1 MTGVEEAVLES
12 TPGYID
18 LVQSVMTRE
27 KVSMREL
34 HRRTRL
40 SRHRLRAI
48 FDSGDM
54 TVTEQDLVF
63 SQLGIDAHHAFLA
76 IKQYHDVDAYYDPI
90 VCTTASFSEHLA
102 RKLRVEQA
110 ARSGD
115 FEPLRQS
122 LLDPLAHDIATRVMA
137 HQDRCQANR
146 DKFYG

>member
-1 MTGVEEAVLES
+1 MTGVEEAVQGN

-18 LVQSVMTRE
+18 LVQSVMKRE

-34 HRRTRL
+34 QRRTRL

-54 TVTEQDLVF
+54 TETEQDLVF
-63 SQLGIDAHHAFLA
+63 CHLGIDAHYAFLA
-76 IKQYHDVDAYYDPI
+76 VKQYRDIDAYYDSI
-90 VCTTASFSEHLA
+90 VSTTASFSEHLA

-122 LLDPLAHDIATRVMA
+122 LLDPLANDFASRVMA